1 MMRLLAIESSCDETS
16 AAIIEDGQV
25 QAVVVSSQIQIHAE
39 YGGVVPELATR
50 EHLVNLQPV
59 VRQVLEQAGLTT
71 SKLDAICAT
80 QGPGLPPALMI
91 GWKAAQSMAFALEL
105 PLLGVNHVEA
115 HLYSPWFQ
123 GDPPRACWDVFQP
136 NISLVISG
144 GHTLL
149 AQVDHPL
156 EHTIIGGTQDDAAG
170 ECFDKCAKLLR
181 LGYPGGPV
189 IDRLAVQ
196 GDPKAYTFA
205 RPMLNQDNH
214 DFSFSGLKTSVR
226 YFLDKNPR
234 LAEDDTVLPDLC
246 ASIQEAIIEVL
257 VKKTIRAA
265 RRQRLSCITL
275 SGGVACNT
283 GLRKAF
289 QEACEQHE
297 FNLRIASPN
306 LCTDN
311 AAMIGLL
318 GERYFCQTPPETDW
332 QTDIRPSWRLTRPV

>member
-1 MMRLLAIESSCDETS
+1 MRLLAIESSCDETS
-16 AAIIEDGQV
+16 AAIIEDSSV
-25 QAVVVSSQIQIHAE
+25 RSVVISSQIKIHAE

-59 VRQVLEQAGLTT
+59 VRKALVQAGFAASELN
-71 SKLDAICAT
+71 AICAT

-91 GWKAAQSMAFALEL
+91 GWKAAQSMAFALKV
-105 PLLGVNHVEA
+105 PLIGVNHVEA

-123 GDPPRACWDVFQP
+123 GDPPRAYWEGFQP

-149 AQVDHPL
+149 AEVDHPL
-156 EHTIIGGTQDDAAG
+156 DHAIIGSTQDDAAG

-181 LGYPGGPV
+181 LGYPGGP
-189 IDRLAVQ
+189 IMDRIATQ
-196 GDPKAYTFA
+196 GNPEAYTFA

-226 YFLDKNPR
+226 YFLEKHPE
-234 LAEDDTVLPDLC
+234 LVEDDVALPDLC
-246 ASIQEAIIEVL
+246 ASIQAAIVEVL
-257 VKKTIRAA
+257 VKKTIRVA
-265 RRQRLSCITL
+265 RRQRLGCITL

-289 QEACEQHE
+289 QQACEKHE
-297 FNLRIASPN
+297 LNLQVAPLK

-311 AAMIGLL
+311 AAMVGLL
-318 GERYFCQTPPETDW
+318 GERYLQKEIPTTDW
-332 QTDIRPSWRLTRPV
+332 QADIRPSWRLTEPA